1 MLACLGIP
9 YSLGQKTM
17 TTQVRCVKEV
27 SFFQSY
33 LPYIQPYQQI
43 IFDFDDTLALTEI
56 VKRQKIVGFFERA
69 GYDANEVA
77 NHLQNCTRAELVT
90 LYYSGADVDA
100 EVILADLNQSLEL
113 AYAEVLIPQHHLAAF
128 DLKNASILSA
138 GRQNEIEAC
147 LKANNVGGK
156 LPVHISS
163 GKDKTASLEKLITSR
178 DVLFVG
184 DSQQDET
191 SAQNLGIDFLRV
203 TT

>member
-1 MLACLGIP
+1 
-9 YSLGQKTM
+9 M
-17 TTQVRCVKEV
+17 TTQVSCVKEV

-33 LPYIQPYQQI
+33 LPYIQPYQQV

-77 NHLQNCTRAELVT
+77 NHLQNYNRAELVT
-90 LYYSGADVDA
+90 LYYPGTDIDS
-100 EVILADLNQSLEL
+100 EVILAELNRSLEL
-113 AYAEVLIPQHHLAAF
+113 AYAEVTIPQHHLAVF
-128 DLKNASILSA
+128 DLNNASILSA

-147 LKANNVGGK
+147 LKANHVGGK
-156 LPVHISS
+156 LPVYISS
-163 GKDKTASLEKLITSR
+163 GKDKTASLEKLITSS

-191 SAQNLGIDFLRV
+191 SAKNLGIDFLRV

>member
-1 MLACLGIP
+1 
-9 YSLGQKTM
+9 M
-17 TTQVRCVKEV
+17 TTQVSCVKEV

-33 LPYIQPYQQI
+33 LPYIQPYQQV

-100 EVILADLNQSLEL
+100 EVILAELNRSLEL
-113 AYAEVLIPQHHLAAF
+113 AYAEVLIPQHHLAVF
-128 DLKNASILSA
+128 DLNNASILSA
-138 GRQNEIEAC
+138 GRQKEIEAC
-147 LKANNVGGK
+147 LKANHVGGK
-156 LPVHISS
+156 LPVHISL
-163 GKDKTASLEKLITSR
+163 GKDKTASLEKLITSS